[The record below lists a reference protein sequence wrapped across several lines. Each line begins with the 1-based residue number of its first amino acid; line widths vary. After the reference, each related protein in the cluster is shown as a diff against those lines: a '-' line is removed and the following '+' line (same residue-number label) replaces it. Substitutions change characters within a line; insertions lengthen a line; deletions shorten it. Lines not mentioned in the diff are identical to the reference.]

1 MKNNEKCDKK
11 KLEKISMQLK
21 IYVIK
26 LQAASKR
33 NIIVIMKVKTNLFN
47 AVKKPIYEDFKLN
60 QDNIWPEKG
69 MADQVY

>member
-1 MKNNEKCDKK
+1 M
-11 KLEKISMQLK
+11 
-21 IYVIK
+21 YVIK